1 MKDYKQFSVG
11 DAVVILRKSQI
22 GKVVETKPSNI
33 DGRNAYMVEYRD
45 GDAVK
50 TESFMDWQLAAPEET
65 VYSVVVEDFTDDGI
79 FDLRCDTVTKYIDY
93 AKLRVVQLADNWR
106 DLTGKY
112 VDEYETEQ
120 GELSFSAW
128 KDGYYND
135 DHYNVVVNANRLE

>member
-1 MKDYKQFSVG
+1 MKEYRQFNVG
-11 DAVVILRKSQI
+11 DAVVVLRKAQI

-50 TESFMDWQLAAPEET
+50 TESFMDWQLASPEDT

-93 AKLRVVQLADNWR
+93 AKLRVVQLAEQWR
-106 DLTGKY
+106 ENIDKWADL
-112 VDEYETEQ
+112 YETEQ
-120 GELSFSAW
+120 DELSFSAW